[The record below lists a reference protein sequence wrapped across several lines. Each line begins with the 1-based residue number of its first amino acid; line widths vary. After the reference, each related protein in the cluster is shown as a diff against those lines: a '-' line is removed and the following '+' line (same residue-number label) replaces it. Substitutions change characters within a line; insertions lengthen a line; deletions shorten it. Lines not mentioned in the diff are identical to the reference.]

1 MSEVIWTKEELEL
14 FHEALR
20 LIEIHEG
27 NYSLIHVAES
37 ADCLINEIHSLLKN
51 HTTKETTM
59 HKIKQWMRET
69 IKVYTEEEIPRE
81 VVVVE

>member
-37 ADCLINEIHSLLKN
+37 VDCLLIEIHSLLKN
-51 HTTKETTM
+51 HTTKENTM
-59 HKIKQWMRET
+59 YKIKQWIKET
-69 IKVYTEEEIPRE
+69 IKAYAEEEIPQE
-81 VVVVE
+81 AVVIE